1 MVTQSTIKISNQMK
15 SFLDAR
21 KVVESESYEDVLWDL
36 IEDTLELSEKT
47 KKDIREAEREVNKG
61 KTISHEEIMKEYGF
75 TV

>member
-1 MVTQSTIKISNQMK
+1 MK